1 MGCCGPWLQQGQP
14 PPTQPIGGAPIAAYC
29 TNLPASGVPMPRDFD
44 DRAFSQRL
52 TDVER
57 ALAHMA
63 KSNVM
68 KFRVGFGSFF
78 AEAADETSLST
89 IGMLVAILAALAV
102 AALVL
107 ISRLTAELGHT
118 ITGLTDMLSA
128 MAKHLNKISAEGV
141 EALTALARAV
151 SGVAAAIIGLTLVS
165 LLVAVVY
172 FFWSPSARG
181 VSPGAPPVVTMP
193 APDSIAA
200 ADNAL
205 LATAIDALARA
216 ASADHASPGPS
227 SQVLTVLAGVAGVA
241 FGIISVLAVQRLI
254 AAQPQ
259 RAPAQAAP
267 ASEAIGPARSLPKS
281 RPLPYVNP
289 PDDDFLRRLIELW
302 TGQLEARLA
311 SLKSALTSAATPADA
326 EQRASS
332 PDSASESAPRG
343 WPQQAHDAAS
353 DLRRDVDELLRLTRA
368 SLDPTPER

>member
-1 MGCCGPWLQQGQP
+1 MP
-14 PPTQPIGGAPIAAYC
+14 PIGAPIAAPIAAFC
-29 TNLPASGVPMPRDFD
+29 TNLPASGVPVPQAFD
-44 DRAFSQRL
+44 DGAVSQRL
-52 TDVER
+52 TEIER
-57 ALAHMA
+57 VLANMA
-63 KSNVM
+63 KTSVM

-78 AEAADETSLST
+78 AEAADEASLST
-89 IGMLVAILAALAV
+89 ISVLVAILAALAV
-102 AALVL
+102 AALLL
-107 ISRLTAELGHT
+107 ISRLTAQLGHT
-118 ITGLTDMLSA
+118 ITRLTDMLSA
-128 MAKHLNKISAEGV
+128 MAKHLNRVSAEGV
-141 EALTALARAV
+141 EALTALAKAV

-172 FFWSPSARG
+172 FFWSPSARD

-227 SQVLTVLAGVAGVA
+227 SQVLALLAGVAGVA

-259 RAPAQAAP
+259 RAPAPVAP
-267 ASEAIGPARSLPKS
+267 ASEVIGPARSLPKA
-281 RPLPYVNP
+281 RPLPYANP
-289 PDDDFLRRLIELW
+289 PADDFLKRLIELW

-311 SLKSALTSAATPADA
+311 LLKSALTSAATTADA

-332 PDSASESAPRG
+332 SDSANESATRG

-368 SLDPTPER
+368 SLDPTRER